1 MTHKKSILAELF
13 ERRVPQILGMYVA
26 AVWLAVEIGDWMSER
41 FDVPAQFSSYVFV
54 TMIALLPMV
63 GMLAWAFGR
72 PGKDKLNTKQLVFIP
87 FNLVIAMM
95 AVYAFIKPPVQATE
109 TMSLVDEHTG
119 QVVDYEVPKTGLSQ
133 KVLGFFWENQTGD
146 QSLDWLSY
154 GAMWLVS
161 QDMMRHPVISIQTP
175 YQSDQAMNTIQNQ
188 GYENAIGEPLS
199 LDISIAS
206 DKDAQWLIRGRI
218 YNTNNEVT
226 FEASLYDV
234 ISGALVTTVSS
245 TYDDWL
251 FALDDVAK
259 QLTGIILKKAHIE
272 TNLIP
277 DLVISEHVSKNL
289 SAIQSVINSLN
300 AVSFDND
307 YQQGIEHLKTALD
320 ADDSLAE
327 AYVLLIEYYVS
338 IGDFPAAQAASEAAL
353 NLDYKLYQESV
364 FKVKANYYAVKGE
377 QDKAVKVLE
386 NWTRVHPDS
395 ADAWRILGGN
405 LIQVGHRLDDA
416 LHAFEQLEQLQEA
429 GSTSLISRAR
439 IYRLKGDMD
448 KAIALLQVYQQQ
460 QPDDVKPHLEMA
472 DAYMQFGLLDEARR
486 HYDEASL
493 LGINEIK
500 ADLGL
505 AKIIAYQGD
514 VAASLQAIDQLVRKA
529 DTNEE
534 KVMVLTEKETLLFLT
549 GQLRAAMDLLD
560 EMREYSRSFMN
571 PLAQMMM
578 FGSKEVAYLAYLGD
592 FEQAWQL
599 FENMKSGT
607 KPPFDELLNMM
618 ASTIHEL
625 QGNFQL
631 AGEAIEKFEVFKN
644 EFEMSVY
651 DQFIYVG
658 KATKY
663 KNMGDYEKALEFH
676 DLAISETKQSFIT
689 LNSFSV
695 IDDFQYRKADTL
707 HASGRHQEAIDLLAV
722 VLKRNP
728 LYAQCLV
735 LKAKALRALGDEQA
749 AMASLQQASSVW
761 EQADPDFKDLVALE
775 ELKQQWSVE

>member
-161 QDMMRHPVISIQTP
+161 QDMMRHPIISIQTP
-175 YQSDQAMNTIQNQ
+175 YQSDQVMNAIQNQ

-364 FKVKANYYAVKGE
+364 FRVKANYYAVKGE

-505 AKIIAYQGD
+505 AKIMAYQGD

-592 FEQAWQL
+592 FAQAWQL

-618 ASTIHEL
+618 ASTVHEL

-663 KNMGDYEKALEFH
+663 KNMGDYDKALEFH

-749 AMASLQQASSVW
+749 AMTSLQQASSVW

>member
-1 MTHKKSILAELF
+1 MTRKKSILAELV

-41 FDVPAQFSSYVFV
+41 FDVPVQFSSYVFV
-54 TMIALLPMV
+54 IMIALLPMV

-87 FNLVIAMM
+87 FNLVIALM
-95 AVYAFIKPPVQATE
+95 AVFAFIKPPVQATE

-119 QVVDYEVPKTGLSQ
+119 QVVDYEVPKSGLSQ
-133 KVLGFFWENQTGD
+133 RVLGFFWENQTGD
-146 QSLDWLSY
+146 ESMDWLSY

-175 YQSDQAMNTIQNQ
+175 YQSDKALNAIQNQ

-218 YNTNNEVT
+218 LSEEGDIT

-234 ISGALVTTVSS
+234 ISGALVTTVTS

-259 QLTGIILKKAHIE
+259 QLTGIILKKAHIK

-289 SAIQSVINSLN
+289 PAIQSVIKSLN
-300 AVSFDND
+300 AVSFEND
-307 YQQGIEHLKTALD
+307 YKQGIEYLKTALD

-327 AYVLLIEYYVS
+327 AYVLLIEYYIS

-377 QDKAVKVLE
+377 EDKAIKVLE

-416 LHAFEQLEQLQEA
+416 LHAFEQLEQLEEA
-429 GSTSLISRAR
+429 GTTSLISRAR

-448 KAIALLQVYQQQ
+448 KAIALLRVYQQQ

-472 DAYMQFGLLDEARR
+472 DAYMQFGLLDEAKS
-486 HYDEASL
+486 HYEEASL
-493 LGINEIK
+493 IGINEIK
-500 ADLGL
+500 ANLGL
-505 AKIIAYQGD
+505 AKITAYHGD
-514 VAASLQAIDQLVRKA
+514 VEGSLQAIDQLVNKA
-529 DTNEE
+529 NTNEE
-534 KVMVLTEKETLLFLT
+534 KVMVLTEKENILFLT
-549 GQLRAAMDLLD
+549 GQLRAAMNLLD

-571 PLAQMMM
+571 PLGQTMM

-592 FEQAWQL
+592 FDQAWQL
-599 FENMKSGT
+599 FEEMKTDT

-625 QGNFQL
+625 EGNYQL

-644 EFEMSVY
+644 QFEMSVY

-663 KNMGDYEKALEFH
+663 RNLGDYEKALEFH
-676 DLAISETKQSFIT
+676 DLAIKETKQSFLT

-695 IDDFQYRKADTL
+695 IDDFQYRKSDTL
-707 HASGRHQEAIDLLAV
+707 HAAGRHQDAIDLLDE
-722 VLKRNP
+722 VLNRNP

-735 LKAKALRALGDEQA
+735 LKAKAQQALGEEQA
-749 AMASLQQASSVW
+749 ALASLQQASTWW
-761 EQADPDFKDLVALE
+761 EQADSDFKDMVAME

>member
-1 MTHKKSILAELF
+1 MTHKKSIVAELF

-87 FNLVIAMM
+87 FNLVIAVM

-320 ADDSLAE
+320 ADESLAE

-448 KAIALLQVYQQQ
+448 QAIALLQVYQQQ

-472 DAYMQFGLLDEARR
+472 DAYMQFGLLDEAKR

-505 AKIIAYQGD
+505 AKIMAYQGD
-514 VAASLQAIDQLVRKA
+514 LAASLQAIDQLVKKA

-631 AGEAIEKFEVFKN
+631 VGEAIEKFEVFKN

-658 KATKY
+658 KATKF

-749 AMASLQQASSVW
+749 AIASLQQASSVW
-761 EQADPDFKDLVALE
+761 EQADPDFKDLVDLE